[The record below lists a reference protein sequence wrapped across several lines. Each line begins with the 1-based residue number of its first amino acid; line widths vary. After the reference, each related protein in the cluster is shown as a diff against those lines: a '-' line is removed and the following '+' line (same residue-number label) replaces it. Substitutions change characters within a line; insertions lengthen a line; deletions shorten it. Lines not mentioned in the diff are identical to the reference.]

1 MKAYIKVWKKKKIE
15 EEEERPLAASK
26 SSSSALVEAQAMLQ
40 PPIVDAAPPSPAL
53 TSSTS
58 APSIFSALTSPVAVP
73 PPAALS
79 VSSKSP
85 AEKGPKERSE
95 SVAKSIGS
103 SVEASNPKKKAKPK
117 KKKKKYAYDPYMG
130 DARAT
135 FSNSEDV
142 LSEEIDIEASSG
154 TSDAESKSSSDDGD
168 EHSEDENKKKD
179 WAALRTEKWI
189 ANEKARKARKRRKIK
204 EKAKELHKQHVAN
217 ENKKDPTW
225 SPEMELDVLQ
235 AGFKKLIL
243 IEKKK
248 VININCF

>member
-15 EEEERPLAASK
+15 EEEEQPLAASK

-40 PPIVDAAPPSPAL
+40 PPIVEAAPPSPAL

-58 APSIFSALTSPVAVP
+58 APGLFSALTSPVAVP

-117 KKKKKYAYDPYMG
+117 KKKKKYYDPYMG

-154 TSDAESKSSSDDGD
+154 TSDAEGKSSSDDGD
-168 EHSEDENKKKD
+168 EHSVDENKKKD
-179 WAALRTEKWI
+179 LAALQTEKWI
-189 ANEKARKARKRRKIK
+189 SVCFVFYEIKQCRKH
-204 EKAKELHKQHVAN
+204 L
-217 ENKKDPTW
+217 
-225 SPEMELDVLQ
+225 
-235 AGFKKLIL
+235 
-243 IEKKK
+243 
-248 VININCF
+248 

>member
-15 EEEERPLAASK
+15 EEEEQPLAASK

-40 PPIVDAAPPSPAL
+40 PPIVEAAPPSPAL

-58 APSIFSALTSPVAVP
+58 APGLFSALTSPVAVP

-103 SVEASNPKKKAKPK
+103 SVEASNPKKKDKPK
-117 KKKKKYAYDPYMG
+117 KKKKKYAYDPYIG
-130 DARAT
+130 VAHARAD
-135 FSNSEDV
+135 FSNEDDV
-142 LSEEIDIEASSG
+142 DAKDIDIMVSSE
-154 TSDAESKSSSDDGD
+154 TSDAEGKSSTDEGD
-168 EHSEDENKKKD
+168 ESSEDENKKRD
-179 WAALRTEKWI
+179 WAAQREII
-189 ANEKARKARKRRKIK
+189 AKEKARKRRKIK
-204 EKAKELHKQHVAN
+204 KKARELHKQHVAN

-225 SPEMELDVLQ
+225 TPEMELDVLQ

>member
-1 MKAYIKVWKKKKIE
+1 
-15 EEEERPLAASK
+15 
-26 SSSSALVEAQAMLQ
+26 MLQ
-40 PPIVDAAPPSPAL
+40 PPIVEAAPPSPAL

-117 KKKKKYAYDPYMG
+117 KKKKKYAYDPYIG
-130 DARAT
+130 VPDVD
-135 FSNSEDV
+135 FSNEDDV
-142 LSEEIDIEASSG
+142 DSKEIDIVSSG
-154 TSDAESKSSSDDGD
+154 TSDAEGKSSSDDGD
-168 EHSEDENKKKD
+168 ENSEDENKKKD
-179 WAALRTEKWI
+179 WAALRTQKWI
-189 ANEKARKARKRRKIK
+189 ANEKAREARKRRKIK

-225 SPEMELDVLQ
+225 DPSMEELEVLQ
-235 AGFKKLIL
+235 AGPK
-243 IEKKK
+243 
-248 VININCF
+248 ININ